1 MQDDWEILPNGLL
14 SKSSL
19 ERLKREREQS
29 QKEMISYQNSKE
41 FKEYSKEKDKQIRQE
56 LEKLRKARL
65 R

>member
-19 ERLKREREQS
+19 VRLKREREQS
-29 QKEMISYQNSKE
+29 DKEMIAYQNSKE

-56 LEKLRKARL
+56 LERLRKARL
-65 R
+65 K